1 MVDERYSVKSRLHLE
16 SSPFLARHQRW
27 FHRLGPFL
35 GFVYSILF
43 SSINTD

>member
-16 SSPFLARHQRW
+16 LSPFSARNQRW
-27 FHRLGPFL
+27 FHRLGPFP

-43 SSINTD
+43 S